1 MTTAVQSWLAH
12 LEHVVRVSPHSLRA
26 TRADLADL
34 ATFIARQA
42 NPDTPRRAADAPD
55 APDLAHLDRPTV
67 RAYLADLAD
76 RNTPRTMARKLATLR
91 GFFRYLVRVGA
102 RPSSPMDGL
111 VNPRQSRPLPEV
123 LDVATTVDLIAGT
136 ARGETASNLRDE
148 AFVELLYAAG
158 LRVSEACN
166 LTLDALDLGSPDS
179 ARVRVL
185 GKGRKTRLVPIHARC
200 IAALERWL
208 VARPTLVSA
217 ATEKPWVFL
226 GMRGGR
232 LDERV
237 ARRLVETAARAAG
250 LDRHVHPHQLRHGF
264 ATHLLDG
271 GADLRDIQELLGHES
286 ISTTQVYTHLS
297 LDRLTSIYDAAH
309 PRARKGADAAEPHP
323 TSPRKEN

>member
-1 MTTAVQSWLAH
+1 MPTAVQSWLAH
-12 LEHVVRVSPHSLRA
+12 LEHVARVSPHSLRA
-26 TRADLADL
+26 TRADLADV
-34 ATFIARQA
+34 ATYVARRTTPA
-42 NPDTPRRAADAPD
+42 TPRLAPDGPD
-55 APDLAHLDRPTV
+55 APDLARLDRLTV

-102 RPSSPMDGL
+102 LPSSPMDGL

-123 LDVATTVDLIAGT
+123 LDVATTVDLIAGA
-136 ARGETASNLRDE
+136 ARGDAAANLRDE

-166 LTLDALDLGSPDS
+166 LTLDALDLSDPTA
-179 ARVRVL
+179 ARVRVV

-208 VARPTLVSA
+208 GARPTLVSA
-217 ATEKPWVFL
+217 ATTKAWVFL
-226 GMRGGR
+226 GARGGR

-309 PRARKGADAAEPHP
+309 PRAGKGAGAA
-323 TSPRKEN
+323 SPITPSTRKES